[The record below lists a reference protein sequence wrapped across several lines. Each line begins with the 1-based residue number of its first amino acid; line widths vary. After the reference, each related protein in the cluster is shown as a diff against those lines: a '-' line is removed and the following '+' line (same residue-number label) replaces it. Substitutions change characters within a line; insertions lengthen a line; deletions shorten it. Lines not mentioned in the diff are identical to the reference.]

1 MNSKKKFKILAA
13 LSFMERYLVIEY
25 NFVRKGKAPKN
36 AKAHYKI
43 S

>member
-1 MNSKKKFKILAA
+1 MNLKEKYKILAA
-13 LSFMERYLVIEY
+13 LFFMERYLVIEY
-25 NFVRKGKAPKN
+25 NFIKKGRAPKN